1 MVPLAFLIC
10 FSRGW
15 FMRYSLQGRVRFALV
30 GLATTL
36 LAPSAL
42 AATYQF
48 ACVPAVESVVN
59 CQIAESQILMEV
71 SEVSAHE
78 VAFTFSNSGNGA
90 SSIEGV
96 YFDNGSLL
104 DISYL
109 IDKDDGSGGLTG
121 VDFTSGSAAPRELP
135 RAKNLTPTFET
146 TAGFLADS
154 DAPVVDN
161 GINPNEWLTVVFALQ
176 SNGTYADVLRE
187 LGTGEVRVGLHVIG
201 FEAGGSES
209 LINNDSTSVPAPV
222 PLPASAWLLLSGLAG
237 LGVFKRKK

>member
-1 MVPLAFLIC
+1 
-10 FSRGW
+10 
-15 FMRYSLQGRVRFALV
+15 MRYLLQGCVRSALV
-30 GLATTL
+30 GLASAL

-48 ACVPAVESVVN
+48 ACVPEVESVAN

-71 SEVSAHE
+71 SEVSTHE

-104 DISYL
+104 GISYL
-109 IDKDDGSGGLTG
+109 IDKDEGSGGLTG
-121 VDFTSGSAAPRELP
+121 VDFTSGSAAPPELP
-135 RAKNLTPTFET
+135 RASNLTPKFET

-154 DAPVVDN
+154 DAPVARN
-161 GINPNEWLTVVFALQ
+161 GINPDEWLTVVFALE
-176 SNGTYADVLRE
+176 SDGTYADVIRE
-187 LGTGEVRVGLHVIG
+187 LGSGEVRVGLHVIG

-209 LINNDSTSVPAPV
+209 LTNISVPLTSPV
-222 PLPASAWLLLSGLAG
+222 PLPASVWLLLSGLAG
-237 LGVFKRKK
+237 LGVFKRKNELKRVQLQLR

>member
-1 MVPLAFLIC
+1 
-10 FSRGW
+10 
-15 FMRYSLQGRVRFALV
+15 MRYSLQGRVRFALV

-48 ACVPAVESVVN
+48 SCIPAVNSVISN
-59 CQIAESQILMEV
+59 CDIAESQILMEV
-71 SEVSAHE
+71 SEVSSNDGSPNK

-109 IDKDDGSGGLTG
+109 IDKDEGSGGLAG

-135 RAKNLTPTFET
+135 RAENLTPIFET

-154 DAPVVDN
+154 DAPVGVN
-161 GINPNEWLTVVFALQ
+161 GINPDEWLTVVFALQ
-176 SNGTYADVLRE
+176 SSGTYADVLRE
-187 LGTGEVRVGLHVIG
+187 LGTGEIRVGLHVIA

-209 LINNDSTSVPAPV
+209 LINDSDVLAPV
-222 PLPASAWLLLSGLAG
+222 PLPASACLLLSGLAG
-237 LGVFKRKK
+237 LGVFKRKKN

>member
-104 DISYL
+104 GISYL
-109 IDKDDGSGGLTG
+109 IDKDEGSGGLTG

-135 RAKNLTPTFET
+135 RAENLTPIFET

-154 DAPVVDN
+154 DAPVGVN
-161 GINPNEWLTVVFALQ
+161 GINPDEWLTVVFALQ
-176 SNGTYADVLRE
+176 SSGTYADVLRE
-187 LGTGEVRVGLHVIG
+187 LGTGEIRVGLHVIA

-209 LINNDSTSVPAPV
+209 LINDSDVLAPV

-237 LGVFKRKK
+237 LGVFKRKKN